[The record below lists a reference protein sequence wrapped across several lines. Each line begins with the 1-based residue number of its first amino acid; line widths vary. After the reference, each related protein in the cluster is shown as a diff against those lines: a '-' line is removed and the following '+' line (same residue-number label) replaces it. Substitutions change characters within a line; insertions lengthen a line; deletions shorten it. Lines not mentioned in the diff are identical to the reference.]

1 MPRTTIHQEAPA
13 HNRPLV
19 ATENLKKHFTI
30 EESLLARYLA
40 GAKNRVVRAVDGVSI
55 QILPGETLGLV
66 GESGCGK
73 STLGRTIVGLY
84 EPTEGDVRFQGKP
97 LWGQGSMPKSALRRQ
112 AQIIF
117 QNPYSSLNPRHT
129 VRQIIGVAL
138 AARGV
143 RPEDREVE
151 TVGLLRRVGLG
162 SDHIDRY
169 PHQFSGGQRQR
180 IGVARALATNPEFVV
195 ADEPLSS
202 LDVSVQAQIINLLQ
216 ELQEEYGLTYLFI
229 THDLRVAYHMSHR
242 VAVMYL
248 GQVVESADTD
258 MLYENPLHP
267 YTQALLS
274 AIPSVDASHRA
285 NRILLEGTVPT
296 PIDPPAGCR
305 FHPRCRHRM
314 PICEQEAPN
323 LVPVQTRMQ
332 TGAAHRSAKR
342 MGDESANG
350 SATEVVNE
358 VVNGRINNGAND
370 MMKNVVRR
378 KERTN
383 INRMDAQHLV
393 RCHLHIR

>member
-1 MPRTTIHQEAPA
+1 MPRSQIHQEAPI
-13 HNRPLV
+13 HNKPLV
-19 ATENLKKHFTI
+19 ATDNLKKHFPI

-40 GAKNRVVRAVDGVSI
+40 GAGNRIVRAVDGVSI
-55 QILPGETLGLV
+55 EILPGETLGLV

-73 STLGRTIVGLY
+73 STLGRAIVGLY
-84 EPTEGDVRFQGKP
+84 KPTEGNVRFQGKP
-97 LWGQGSMPKSALRRQ
+97 LWGQGSIPKTALRRQ

-143 RPEDREVE
+143 HPQDREAE

-162 SDHIDRY
+162 EDHIDRY

-274 AIPSVDASHRA
+274 AIPSVDASRRA
-285 NRILLEGTVPT
+285 SRILLEGTVPT
-296 PIDPPAGCR
+296 PIDPPTGCR

-314 PICEQEAPN
+314 PICEREAPN
-323 LVPVQTRMQ
+323 LVPVQALTR
-332 TGAAHRSAKR
+332 TASAEGSVKR
-342 MGDESANG
+342 
-350 SATEVVNE
+350 TCNE
-358 VVNGRINNGAND
+358 A
-370 MMKNVVRR
+370 VRR
-378 KERTN
+378 TERTN
-383 INRMDAQHLV
+383 THGRNTEHLV
-393 RCHLHIR
+393 RCHLHTG

>member
-1 MPRTTIHQEAPA
+1 MLATSNHQGTRA
-13 HNRPLV
+13 HNKPLV

-30 EESLLARYLA
+30 EESLLTKYLA

-55 QILPGETLGLV
+55 EILSGETLGLV

-73 STLGRTIVGLY
+73 STLGRAIVGLY
-84 EPTEGDVRFQGKP
+84 EPTEGNVHFQGKP
-97 LWGQGSMPKSALRRQ
+97 LWGQGSIPKIALRRQ

-143 RPEDREVE
+143 GPQDREAE
-151 TVGLLRRVGLG
+151 TIGLLRRVGLG
-162 SDHIDRY
+162 EDHIDRY

-180 IGVARALATNPEFVV
+180 IGVARALATNPKFIV

-296 PIDPPAGCR
+296 PIDPPKGCR

-314 PICEQEAPN
+314 PICEQEEPN
-323 LVPVQTRMQ
+323 LVPVQTPAR
-332 TGAAHRSAKR
+332 TGVAK
-342 MGDESANG
+342 
-350 SATEVVNE
+350 
-358 VVNGRINNGAND
+358 
-370 MMKNVVRR
+370 K
-378 KERTN
+378 
-383 INRMDAQHLV
+383 HLV
-393 RCHLHIR
+393 RCHLHIG

>member
-1 MPRTTIHQEAPA
+1 MPRATIHQEAPV
-13 HNRPLV
+13 HDKPLV
-19 ATENLKKHFTI
+19 ATEDLRKHFII

-40 GAKNRVVRAVDGVSI
+40 GAKDRVVRAVDGVSI
-55 QILPGETLGLV
+55 EILPGETLGLV

-73 STLGRTIVGLY
+73 STLGRALVGLY
-84 EPTEGDVRFQGKP
+84 EPTEGNVRFQGKP
-97 LWGQGSMPKSALRRQ
+97 LWGQGSIPKTALRRQ

-143 RPEDREVE
+143 EPRDREAE
-151 TVGLLRRVGLG
+151 TIGLLRRVGLG
-162 SDHIDRY
+162 QDHIDRY

-180 IGVARALATNPEFVV
+180 IGVARALATNPKFVV

-216 ELQEEYGLTYLFI
+216 GLQEEYGLSYLFI

-248 GQVVESADTD
+248 GQVVESANTD
-258 MLYENPLHP
+258 MLYKNPLHP

-274 AIPSVDASHRA
+274 AIPSVDASRRA

-296 PIDPPAGCR
+296 PINPPKGCR
-305 FHPRCRHRM
+305 FHPRCKHRM
-314 PICEQEAPN
+314 PICEQEEPD
-323 LVPVQTRMQ
+323 LLPVQTPTQGRAAKESVKG
-332 TGAAHRSAKR
+332 TGEEAGLFTERSGKH
-342 MGDESANG
+342 GKHSE
-350 SATEVVNE
+350 
-358 VVNGRINNGAND
+358 
-370 MMKNVVRR
+370 
-378 KERTN
+378 
-383 INRMDAQHLV
+383 HLV
-393 RCHLHIR
+393 RCHLQLD